1 MFNKSIAYRL
11 SIFISIAVIAVF
23 ISFIA
28 ANYLFNR
35 MLMRENLE
43 NKAIGMSMEV
53 NSLINKY
60 IITTKE
66 ITNNLTDL
74 IIYYS
79 KNQDAE
85 LLLTNVMNE
94 YPFLN
99 AIHVMIDSAIPLPF
113 NNYYIFQKNGNL
125 TFEQGKDTNFFC
137 PNEQKMFVRIREL
150 NTSGWTE
157 PYRCIEKGNLVVSYF
172 NPIWNYNEDG
182 TKIIAGHVISEISLL
197 ELNVAINQM
206 KIGDRGYAFLVN
218 KNGDYITHPDE
229 SRILNKNVY
238 ELHEKILD
246 RKKINISE
254 IFSAGKT
261 GSAIIF
267 PEILNFEKSWVYY
280 TPINENRW
288 FLIFIMPY
296 REIFADLYR
305 FTIRM
310 IIFAFLGILF
320 ISIIVNYIAKKQ
332 IEPLSD
338 LTSKLSEFSA
348 PKADGIE
355 ISKNEVKKVADSLE
369 YLKARFEQY
378 RIAREE
384 EELKSLRRKQDLMQ
398 ASEIQQ
404 SLIKTT
410 FPAFPERKD
419 IDLYAIYKPA
429 REISGD
435 LFDYFFVD
443 DENLVFTIGDVSG
456 KGIPAAIFMSVAQT
470 IIKNHASYK
479 KAKNIVNK
487 ANIELCT
494 SNQHQYF
501 LTLFLGVLNI
511 KKGEL
516 NFCNAAH
523 NFPYILKPD
532 GKIVEL
538 KLSHGL
544 PLGLYPDKGYKDAK
558 VKLEPGDTIVLYT
571 DGVTEMVNDRKIQF
585 GSDRFKENLRKFEGL
600 PPSEIV
606 QRLNKKLE
614 SFKGEAAQADDICL
628 FVIKYTP

>member
-11 SIFISIAVIAVF
+11 SIYISIAVIAVF

-28 ANYLFNR
+28 ANYIFNR
-35 MLMRENLE
+35 KLMRENLE
-43 NKAIGMSMEV
+43 NTAIGMSMEI

-60 IITTKE
+60 IITAKE
-66 ITNNLTDL
+66 VTVNLAEQ
-74 IIYYS
+74 IVYYS

-85 LLLTNVMNE
+85 LLLSNVMNE

-99 AIHVMIDSAIPLPF
+99 AIHVMMDSTILLPF
-113 NNYYIFQKNGNL
+113 NNYYIFQKNGEL
-125 TFEQGKDTNFFC
+125 AFEQGNDTNFFC
-137 PNEQKMFVRIREL
+137 PNERKMFIKIREL
-150 NTSGWTE
+150 STSGWSE
-157 PYRCIEKGNLVVSYF
+157 PFRCIENGNLVVSYF

-182 TKIIAGHVISEISLL
+182 TKKIAGHVISEISLL
-197 ELNVAINQM
+197 ELNLAINRM
-206 KIGDRGYAFLVN
+206 EIGDRGYAFLIN

-238 ELHEKILD
+238 ELPAKTLD
-246 RKKINISE
+246 KKKINLPE
-254 IFSAGKT
+254 IFSAGKA
-261 GSAIIF
+261 GSAIIY

-296 REIFADLYR
+296 RELFADLYWL
-305 FTIRM
+305 TIRM
-310 IIFAFLGILF
+310 IFFAFLGILF
-320 ISIIVNYIAKKQ
+320 ISLIVNYIAKKL

-338 LTSKLSEFSA
+338 LTSKLSEFSTQET
-348 PKADGIE
+348 DGIE
-355 ISKNEVKKVADSLE
+355 ISENEVKKVADSLE

-378 RIAREE
+378 RIVREE
-384 EELKSLRRKQDLMQ
+384 EELKSLRRTQDLLQ

-429 REISGD
+429 RQISGD

-470 IIKNHASYK
+470 IIKNHASYR

-523 NFPYILKPD
+523 NFPYIMKTD

-571 DGVTEMVNDRKIQF
+571 DGVTEMVNDQKIQF
-585 GSDRFKENLRKFEGL
+585 GSDRLKENLRKFEGL

-606 QRLNKKLE
+606 QRLDKKLE
-614 SFKGEAAQADDICL
+614 SFKGEAPQADDICL